1 MAYKFQLGAFT
12 ASGSIK
18 AEEGFDAGDNNID
31 NVGRINVDEIRA
43 DGTGINVVL
52 ADNQAEAFAIKEG
65 ANFYMNFDTSDS
77 APKIDVIQDLK
88 ITDDKKLIFGT
99 NSDASFEYD
108 EDGNNVLLYAG
119 ANIRIPDD
127 TKIEFGA
134 AGDAGIEYDEDGTD
148 QLRIHAATAGLVV
161 ELGGGTAFSID
172 SSGNALFAGNLTV
185 QGETTT
191 VDSTTIN
198 ISSSFTF
205 EGPADDHETILTCG
219 APTQDLT
226 INLPQF
232 SASAGAAAYHI
243 PVLADAATA
252 ASAVV
257 TAAEFSLLD
266 GGTARGTSALADGDG
281 FMHNDAGTMKHTNVL
296 KIAEY
301 SYAKISS
308 DATVASNGALTIADN
323 AVTLAKMAGLASGK
337 LILGDS
343 NGDPAAVTMS
353 GDATLSAAGAL
364 TIAAGAVEH
373 GMLAEDII
381 SGQSELAHADI
392 ADADELMI
400 HDTTAGAVLKVGVD
414 SIRDHFFGAVSGDA
428 TVADGGALTIAD
440 NAVSLAKMAGLASGK
455 FILGDS
461 NGDPA
466 AVTLSG
472 DVTVSAA
479 GAVTIANDAVES
491 GMLNDNVI
499 SGQAELAVGDINVAD
514 EMMISDGGVLKK
526 VGVDSLRTFINAG
539 STPTAFGDANAT
551 LVAGVN
557 FASAN
562 TTQARTLTL
571 PASPAVGQSVKVKV
585 AGVGSGAVTIARAG
599 SQTIDGSLTSIVL
612 ESDSAAVELVYVAA
626 DDWRVF

>member
-31 NVGRINVDEIRA
+31 NVGTLKADDLRA
-43 DGTGINVVL
+43 DNVQLTVTMT
-52 ADNQAEAFAIKEG
+52 DNQSEAFKVQESS
-65 ANFYMNFDTSDS
+65 NVYMSFDTSNG
-77 APKIDVIQDLK
+77 AEKIDVVQDLK

-108 EDGNNVLLYAG
+108 EDGNNVLLYSG

-134 AGDAGIEYDEDGTD
+134 AGDAGIEYDENGTD
-148 QLRIHAATAGLVV
+148 QLRIHAATAGLAV

-172 SSGNALFAGNLTV
+172 SSGNATFAGNLTV

-205 EGPADDHETILTCG
+205 EGPADAHETILTCG
-219 APTQDLT
+219 TPAADITVT
-226 INLPQF
+226 LPQY
-232 SASAGAAAYHI
+232 ASAGTVHMA
-243 PVLADAATA
+243 VLADATTA
-252 ASAVV
+252 AAAAV
-257 TAAEFSLLD
+257 TSAEFALLD
-266 GGTARGTSALADGDG
+266 GGSTVGTSGLADADG
-281 FMHNDAGTMKHTNVL
+281 FMHNDNGTMKHTQVI
-296 KIAEY
+296 KIAELAF
-301 SYAKISS
+301 SKVSG
-308 DATVASNGALTIADN
+308 DATVASNGALTVANDAIESGMLNDNVISGQSALGSAAAAQADELLFSDGG
-323 AVTLAKMAGLASGK
+323 TLKKITFSNLE
-337 LILGDS
+337 DS
-343 NGDPAAVTMS
+343 IFGNVS
-353 GDATLSAAGAL
+353 GDATVAAGGAL

-381 SGQSELAHADI
+381 SGQDELAHADI

-400 HDTTAGAVLKVGVD
+400 SDAGTIKRVGVD
-414 SIRDHFFGAVSGDA
+414 SLRDHYYGSISGDA
-428 TVADGGALTIAD
+428 TVADGGALTIA
-440 NAVSLAKMAGLASGK
+440 A
-455 FILGDS
+455 
-461 NGDPA
+461 
-466 AVTLSG
+466 
-472 DVTVSAA
+472 
-479 GAVTIANDAVES
+479 DAVES

-499 SGQAELAVGDINVAD
+499 SGQTELAAGGVAD
-514 EMMISDGGVLKK
+514 ADELLISDGGVLKK
-526 VGVDSLRTFINAG
+526 IGVDSFRSYVNAG
-539 STPTAFGDANAT
+539 SSPTAFGDADAT
-551 LVAGVN
+551 LAIGVN
-557 FASAN
+557 YASAN
-562 TTQARTLTL
+562 TSTARTLTL

-585 AGVGSGAVTIARAG
+585 AGVSSGAITIARAG

>member
-77 APKIDVIQDLK
+77 APKIDVVQDLK

-134 AGDAGIEYDEDGTD
+134 AGDAGIEYDENGTD
-148 QLRIHAATAGLVV
+148 QLRIHAATAGLAV

-205 EGPADDHETILTCG
+205 EGPADAHETILTC
-219 APTQDLT
+219 ASPAADTTLSLPTL
-226 INLPQF
+226 
-232 SASAGAAAYHI
+232 SAGSYFI
-243 PVLADAATA
+243 PALADAATD
-252 ASAVV
+252 ASAAV

-281 FMHNDAGTMKHTNVL
+281 FMHNDGGTMKHTNVL

-539 STPTAFGDANAT
+539 STPTAFGDADAT

-562 TTQARTLTL
+562 TSAARTLTL